1 MIAAADGS
9 ACWKRWRLARPFLA
23 IGGIAIIGGGLVAA
37 ATRPL
42 EFELGPWLAAFLVL
56 VVGVAQITLGAGQIA
71 LVDNPPSAVVVWAE
85 AALWNGGVAMT
96 LIGTYREQPLITTL
110 AAVPTI
116 AAIILFVAAGSGRH
130 RHRWLQVVH
139 RTFAMM
145 IAVSVPIGVRLA
157 WSRHG

>member
-1 MIAAADGS
+1 MTTTPKLGYS
-9 ACWKRWRLARPFLA
+9 PSWVPPTLAK
-23 IGGIAIIGGGLVAA
+23 LVS
-37 ATRPL
+37 
-42 EFELGPWLAAFLVL
+42 LVQISESWFVEGQRIPHL
-56 VVGVAQITLGAGQIA
+56 AQITLDGSQIA
-71 LVDNPPSAVVVWAE
+71 LVDTPPSAVVVWAE

-96 LIGTYREQPLITTL
+96 VIGTYREQPLITTL

-116 AAIILFVAAGSGRH
+116 AAIVLFVAAGSGRH
-130 RHRWLQVVH
+130 RHRRLQVVH